1 MRALHNPME
10 NSHEGNAGPTVLVV
24 DDEQELADLYADYIE
39 DRYTVLTAYSGPAAL
54 EKLSTDVDVVLLDRR
69 MPELSGDEV
78 LERIRASDADCRVVF
93 VTAVDPGPDTI
104 DLPFDD
110 YLVKPV
116 DRSTVVDAIE
126 RMLHR
131 NTYDERL
138 MEVVNLASRMATL
151 ESKMDIE
158 ELEDS
163 DEYVALRKRLADLR
177 SETGLDGLEDDIYS
191 ELTAEKM
198 RVLLD

>member
-1 MRALHNPME
+1 MKQKRG
-10 NSHEGNAGPTVLVV
+10 GNERPTVLVV
-24 DDEQELADLYADYIE
+24 DDEQASADLYADYIE

-54 EKLSTDVDVVLLDRR
+54 EELSTDVDVVLLDRR

-93 VTAVDPGPDTI
+93 VTAVDPGPDII
-104 DLPFDD
+104 DLPFDG

-126 RMLHR
+126 RMRHR
-131 NTYDERL
+131 NTYDERIL
-138 MEVVNLASRMATL
+138 EVVNLASRMATL
-151 ESKMDIE
+151 ESRMDIE

-163 DEYVALRKRLADLR
+163 DKYVALRGRLAELR
-177 SETGLDGLEDDIYS
+177 SETGLDGLENDLYS

-198 RVLLD
+198 HVLLD